1 MKKLYL
7 SELIEGLQ
15 KIEEMYGDLPVSLPI
30 SDGMIIDETQYATT
44 FNAVAF
50 VFHGNS
56 HIMIKIE

>member
-44 FNAVAF
+44 FNAVTF
-50 VFHGNS
+50 VCRGNS
-56 HIMIKIE
+56 HVMIKIE